1 MLFFLEKHL
10 RKKIG
15 IAEQLY
21 LNQVDKSDQDI
32 SEEAGISLSTFHTYE
47 KELIR
52 LFMQHKKNG
61 MLYNSSA
68 FLVIAQFFIK
78 ESTRLALLKLLL
90 FYPGGSSEFYKA
102 QLKISDAT
110 FSRIVSKLRE
120 KLALFQVKIV
130 IKNGYRLEAQD
141 EVIFVLLMA
150 HIGTF
155 YQFPLSE
162 VYQRIAELQS
172 DVVGQYQKPG
182 RYLDYIICGS
192 KFEQEFFQQIEAYT
206 LLRAV
211 QLVQLN
217 PLTIQ
222 PADFEKQVDLRL
234 EQHYRETVTQI
245 DTSFHQVIAAYF
257 IEKPSEPHLRRLRQ
271 LVTVS
276 LFQLVLFPYEID
288 TLSLRVSTFVRKFEQ
303 GMPEEFR
310 SMQTFLYRMVDI
322 FRVNFFKRKD
332 LLYFFFI
339 TESLIL
345 QPKNYRKKVFLFS
358 DITQE
363 HGNYLYEKI
372 VPLTHFFDEQ
382 VTLVPLADFHD
393 QTLKKEDLL
402 ITTQYFEEL
411 PRYAQF
417 LVSDY
422 VSLQELVQ
430 IGLWIRESVQRE

>member
-21 LNQVDKSDQDI
+21 LNQVDKSDQEM

-61 MLYNSSA
+61 MLYNSHA
-68 FLVIAQFFIK
+68 FLLIAQFFIK
-78 ESTRLALLKLLL
+78 ESTRLALLKLLIL
-90 FYPGGSSEFYKA
+90 YPGGSSEFYKER
-102 QLKISDAT
+102 LKISDAT
-110 FSRIVSKLRE
+110 FSRIVAKLRD

-141 EVIFVLLMA
+141 EVTFVILMA
-150 HIGTF
+150 HIGMF
-155 YQFPLSE
+155 YRFSLSDI
-162 VYQRIAELQS
+162 YQRIAELKS
-172 DVVGQYQKPG
+172 DVAGQYQEPD
-182 RYLDYIICGS
+182 RYLAYTICGS

-211 QLVQLN
+211 QLTQLN
-217 PLTIQ
+217 PLVMQ
-222 PADFEKQVDLRL
+222 PADFEKQVDARL
-234 EQHYRETVTQI
+234 EKHYQ
-245 DTSFHQVIAAYF
+245 DTLNQLDAYFHQVIAAYF
-257 IEKPSEPHLRRLRQ
+257 LEKPSEQHLQRLRQ
-271 LVTVS
+271 LMTIS

-288 TLSLRVSTFVRKFEQ
+288 TLSLRISIFVRKFEQ

-310 SMQTFLYRMVDI
+310 SMQTFLYRMTDV
-322 FRVNFFKRKD
+322 FRLDFFKRKD

-339 TESLIL
+339 TESLVL
-345 QPKNYRKKVFLFS
+345 QPKNYTKKVFLFS

-363 HGNYLYEKI
+363 HGDYLYEKI
-372 VPLTHFFDEQ
+372 VPLTHFFDDH
-382 VTLVPLADFHD
+382 VTLVRLADLHD
-393 QTLKKEDLL
+393 QTLTKEDLL
-402 ITTQYFEEL
+402 ITTQYLADL
-411 PRYAQF
+411 PRYTQF

-430 IGLWIRESVQRE
+430 IGLWIRESVKLE